1 MLFLAPV
8 GPFLFGDLGKPKF
21 ELNSEREIGFRGLG
35 GLYWTVDAV
44 RGDEVD
50 EKPAVGSGAAA
61 KNAALSPEPIAKK
74 GPEIHGPPG
83 AAAI

>member
-1 MLFLAPV
+1 MKV
-8 GPFLFGDLGKPKF
+8 
-21 ELNSEREIGFRGLG
+21 GFRGLG
-35 GLYWTVDAV
+35 GLYRTVVAV

-61 KNAALSPEPIAKK
+61 KNAVLSPEPIAKK

-83 AAAI
+83 AAAISCRALARWPSKLQFGGLG